1 MKAGALGEITVYI
14 KSKELI
20 QDEEDEK
27 CNDEDEITELTKD
40 IQLRGDEDDEEP
52 VKKQPA
58 KVGVLA
64 AGVAHFKP
72 VASAESAVSTV
83 LLAPTPRRLK
93 ASAPVPAI
101 KSPLASIAVAIE
113 LVTVTV
119 PLVPPPLIPIPA
131 VTPSISPVAPD
142 ATHAAPS

>member
-58 KVGVLA
+58 KR
-64 AGVAHFKP
+64 KRTE
-72 VASAESAVSTV
+72 ESK
-83 LLAPTPRRLK
+83 RK
-93 ASAPVPAI
+93 
-101 KSPLASIAVAIE
+101 
-113 LVTVTV
+113 
-119 PLVPPPLIPIPA
+119 
-131 VTPSISPVAPD
+131 
-142 ATHAAPS
+142 